1 MAKILLDTIVF
12 DHLTRNPNKISN
24 KAFELI
30 RNPQNELYLS
40 VVSLWELSNHVKV
53 RKFAVNGDFSTFF
66 KSMLSKL
73 NITLLPITWEAM
85 EYMAQFDY
93 VYKFADLPHKDTFD
107 RMIIAHALTDNM
119 IIVSPDNWFPFYA
132 PLGLKV
138 LW

>member
-12 DHLTRNPNKISN
+12 DYLVRNKQKISH
-24 KAFELI
+24 KALNMMEDLD
-30 RNPQNELYLS
+30 NDLYLS
-40 VVSLWELSNHVKV
+40 VVSLWEMSNHVKTG
-53 RKFAVNGDFSTFF
+53 KIIIQGTFSDFF
-66 KSMLSKL
+66 KGMLSKF

-119 IIVSPDNWFPFYA
+119 ILVSPDDWFPFYA